1 LRHAQRGQLSGDGK
15 IRHAARSHVP
25 QRCAAKRR
33 VARFSSL
40 RNPGRRVAR
49 SRGSQSRNRRSF
61 RIKGSRRLISKLD
74 RRGKKCRFTNT
85 SANPAK
91 PVTSKSSCPAT
102 QNQNAQNAAARN
114 KPFNSQSSPPT
125 MAAAQAHRRTARAH
139 PLVPVAPAAVLHA
152 PAAATNRR
160 RVIDPVCESGVILP
174 VNGVHTFILL
184 PGDSIFHNR
193 WGNGSAP
200 SGIWLF
206 RLILLFD
213 L

>member
-1 LRHAQRGQLSGDGK
+1 
-15 IRHAARSHVP
+15 
-25 QRCAAKRR
+25 
-33 VARFSSL
+33 
-40 RNPGRRVAR
+40 
-49 SRGSQSRNRRSF
+49 
-61 RIKGSRRLISKLD
+61 
-74 RRGKKCRFTNT
+74 
-85 SANPAK
+85 
-91 PVTSKSSCPAT
+91 
-102 QNQNAQNAAARN
+102 
-114 KPFNSQSSPPT
+114 

-139 PLVPVAPAAVLHA
+139 RLVPVAPAAVLHA